1 MAVPLPPSAAD
12 WWNLFTLFLL
22 IGIAAGAT
30 VVGFM
35 VYFALKNREK
45 NVRGALESAAVL
57 SRSRAR
63 EAVIFGFISAI
74 LLFGLAV
81 GSYRMTLD
89 VQNPPSV
96 SESLVIDVTAYQ
108 WSFKF
113 HYPTNVTTVGECV
126 IPSSR
131 PIIFK
136 VTSID
141 VMHNFGLPDFKLK
154 IDAIP
159 GRYNIIWITA
169 PPVSDNATVTYQIRC
184 YELCGT
190 GHTYMIGSL
199 VVMSPTS
206 FDQWLNQTSS
216 ASNMTGGM

>member
-1 MAVPLPPSAAD
+1 MAAPLPPSAVD
-12 WWNLFTLFLL
+12 WWNLFSLFLY
-22 IGIAAGAT
+22 IGIIAGAV

-35 VYFALKNREK
+35 VYFALKYRHK
-45 NVRGALESAAVL
+45 NTAKAFVITAAL

-63 EAVIFGFISAI
+63 EAIIFGSVSAI
-74 LLFGLAV
+74 LLFALAV
-81 GSYRMTLD
+81 GSYRMTLNI
-89 VQNPPSV
+89 QNPPAA
-96 SESLVIDVTAYQ
+96 SESLIIDVTAYQ
-108 WSFKF
+108 WAFRF
-113 HYPTNVTTVGECV
+113 HYPDNITTVGECV
-126 IPSSR
+126 IPSGK
-131 PIIFK
+131 PIIFN
-136 VTSID
+136 VTSSD

-169 PPVSDNATVTYQIRC
+169 PSVSGNDTATYQIRC

-206 FDQWLNQTSS
+206 FDHWLIQKTL
-216 ASNMTGGM
+216 NMSGGM